1 MKILI
6 YGVGNGLTNPNY
18 KEKIMKYEEA
28 LQLWGAGKLASYA
41 KMMGEDVVLS
51 SVKVEFDFSEGY
63 NCCGGRDP
71 HCYCS
76 FAESPRADVL
86 ITGYTTGDN
95 SVSSTIDIASF
106 DFVTVLGELVAL
118 GQGAITS

>member
-51 SVKVEFDFSEGY
+51 SV
-63 NCCGGRDP
+63 
-71 HCYCS
+71 
-76 FAESPRADVL
+76 
-86 ITGYTTGDN
+86 
-95 SVSSTIDIASF
+95 
-106 DFVTVLGELVAL
+106 
-118 GQGAITS
+118 